1 MIKIYTWSMYRGRCV
16 RYAILGLLSVVFLL
30 SGCQSFLT
38 KSPDAAAV
46 NNALPIPL
54 ASHEFSFD
62 SFRDDVIGSVQV
74 ITAEYEDTLSD
85 IARRFN
91 LGYEE
96 IVSAN
101 PDIDPWLPGEGTRI
115 IIPTQFVL
123 PDAPREG
130 IVINL
135 AAMRLFYFPE
145 ARAGELRKVITH
157 PVGIGRMRWKTPEGA
172 TRITAKN
179 ENPVWIP
186 TPSIHKEYANNG
198 NPLPAVVP
206 PGPENPMGAHVL
218 RLAWPSYAIHSTNKP
233 PSVGLRGSFGCI
245 RMYPEDIAGIFN
257 NVSVGTPVRV
267 VNQPRLLGWRGNQ
280 LYLQTYAVLE
290 DDKRNHDKLLGKL
303 LKATRSTLKAQI
315 NARPHIMI
323 NEALLD
329 EVIHNPRATAIPVTS
344 QDMTL
349 FSYFNQAKHV
359 QNTLPFNATWA
370 GETNEQLTTAE
381 VQEMANEESERIR

>member
-1 MIKIYTWSMYRGRCV
+1 MIKIYTGSMYRGRYI
-16 RYAILGLLSVVFLL
+16 RYAALGLLSVLFFL

-38 KSPDAAAV
+38 KTPEAPTV
-46 NNALPIPL
+46 NALPIPL

-62 SFRDDVIGSVQV
+62 PFRDDVIGSVQV
-74 ITAEYEDTLSD
+74 ITAEHEDTLSD

-96 IVSAN
+96 IISAN
-101 PDIDPWLPGEGTRI
+101 PDIDPWLPGEGARI

-145 ARAGELRKVITH
+145 ARAGELRKVVTH
-157 PVGIGRMRWKTPEGA
+157 PVGIGRIRWKTPEGA

-179 ENPVWIP
+179 EDPVWIP
-186 TPSIHKEYANNG
+186 TPSIHREYANNG

-218 RLAWPSYAIHSTNKP
+218 RLAWPSYAIHGTNKP

-290 DDKRNHDKLLGKL
+290 DDKRNHDKLFSKL

-315 NARPHIMI
+315 NARPHIII
-323 NEALLD
+323 NEALLG
-329 EVIHNPRATAIPVTS
+329 EVIHNPRATAIPVTL

-349 FSYFNQAKHV
+349 LAYFNQAKHV

-370 GETNEQLTTAE
+370 GETDEQLTTAE
-381 VQEMANEESERIR
+381 VQEMANEESEKIR